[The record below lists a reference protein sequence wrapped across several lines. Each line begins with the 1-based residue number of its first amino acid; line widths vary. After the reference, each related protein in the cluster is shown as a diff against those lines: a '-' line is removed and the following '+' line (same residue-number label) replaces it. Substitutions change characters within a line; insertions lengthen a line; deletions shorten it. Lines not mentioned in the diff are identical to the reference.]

1 VLKLIYGVLTWGTL
15 MRRYLVLLLLLV
27 CSIVWAQGTPQTNP
41 SNANV
46 TMMVQAEAW
55 ATSNT
60 AKVTTRINAVVGK
73 TGLEQVYN
81 NVNQK
86 LAKLSNKGNWHITSF
101 NRSQDK
107 SGLELVEIIAEARLP
122 ITELAAIRDHAKSVS
137 RPGETYTIDDID
149 FHPSAEDME
158 AARSKLRTRIYEL
171 AKVELANLN
180 KAYPD
185 HHFVVHVINFLP
197 DLYYSGVTA
206 AKMNARE
213 FVAAAAPSQPL
224 TSSDKVQ
231 MMVVFEFVSK

>member
-1 VLKLIYGVLTWGTL
+1 
-15 MRRYLVLLLLLV
+15 MRRYLVFLLLLV
-27 CSIVWAQGTPQTNP
+27 FSFSTVWAQGIPAINP

-46 TMMVQAEAW
+46 TMLVQAEAW

-60 AKVTTRINAVVGK
+60 AKVTTRINAVVNK
-73 TGLEQVYN
+73 VGLEQVYK

-86 LAKLSNKGNWHITSF
+86 LAKLSNKGSWHITSF

-107 SGLELVEIIAEARLP
+107 SGLEQIEIIAEARLP
-122 ITELAAIRDHAKSVS
+122 IADLAAIRDNAKSIS

-185 HHFVVHVINFLP
+185 HHFVIHVINFLP
-197 DLYYSGVTA
+197 DLYYSGVAA
-206 AKMNARE
+206 AKVNARE
-213 FVAAAAPSQPL
+213 FLAASAQPSQPL

-231 MMVVFEFVSK
+231 MMVILEFLSK